1 MQPSIQQILRRF
13 APNSFYGL
21 QSSFLDFE
29 NAEQDEQN
37 RQKQA
42 LLELQKHYP
51 GNYELEEYY
60 NSERMIIEY
69 KLKFL
74 TEEDEVWF
82 RLKYD
87 L

>member
-21 QSSFLDFE
+21 PSE

-37 RQKQA
+37 KQKQA

-60 NSERMIIEY
+60 NSERMMVEY

-74 TEEDEVWF
+74 TEQDEVWF
-82 RLKYD
+82 KLKYD

>member
-1 MQPSIQQILRRF
+1 MQPSIQQILGRF
-13 APNSFYGL
+13 SPNSFYGL
-21 QSSFLDFE
+21 PSE

-51 GNYELEEYY
+51 GKYELEEYY
-60 NSERMIIEY
+60 NSERMMFEY

-74 TEEDEVWF
+74 KEEDEVWF

>member
-1 MQPSIQQILRRF
+1 MKPSIQQILRRF
-13 APNSFYGL
+13 APISFYGL
-21 QSSFLDFE
+21 PSE
-29 NAEQDEQN
+29 NADQLTQN
-37 RQKQA
+37 RQNRA

-51 GNYELEEYY
+51 GKYELEEYY
-60 NSERMIIEY
+60 NSERMMFEY

-82 RLKYD
+82 KLKY